1 MANFIFPSF
10 KDRLLGH
17 SAVIGT
23 AIDLIADNLKVVL
36 VDTGT
41 DLPTTADVW
50 LSDISAGA
58 RVATS
63 GNLAG
68 KSIATGVFDAT
79 DPTITAVTGA
89 TVEGYLIYKDTGSAA
104 TSPLICWVDTT
115 PVPAAISFT
124 PNGGDVVVQFD
135 NGTNRIFKLT

>member
-1 MANFIFPSF
+1 MANFINTSF
-10 KDRLLGH
+10 KDRLLGA
-17 SAVIGT
+17 SGTIAT

-36 VDTGT
+36 VDTGLDTPAAT
-41 DLPTTADVW
+41 DVF
-50 LSDISAGA
+50 LSDVTAGA

-68 KSIATGVFDAT
+68 KSVSGGVFDAT

-89 TVEGYLIYKDTGSAA
+89 TVEGYYLYKDTGSAA

-115 PVPAAISFT
+115 PAAAAISFT

>member
-1 MANFIFPSF
+1 MANFIHPSF
-10 KDRLLGH
+10 KDRLLGA
-17 SAVIGT
+17 SSPIGT

-36 VDTGT
+36 IDTGT
-41 DLPTTADVW
+41 DTPLTTDVF

-58 RVATS
+58 RIATS
-63 GNLAG
+63 GNLTG
-68 KSIATGVFDAT
+68 KSITAGVFDAT

-115 PVPAAISFT
+115 PTPSAISFT

-135 NGTNRIFKLT
+135 NGANKIFKLT